1 VSGEHADILEQH
13 LNAAEVEPPVIHLI
27 VAGMPRMLSDI
38 LREIASEA
46 PGVRAVDQVES
57 PADLVA
63 AVNDAETSVV
73 IAGSR
78 AGRLPAACKALLER
92 LRSVTVLTVTPEG
105 RQGWV
110 YRFPSGGYAVGE
122 LSPQVVRS
130 VIRSS
135 RPGVGR
141 NYR

>member
-1 VSGEHADILEQH
+1 V
-13 LNAAEVEPPVIHLI
+13 VHLI
-27 VAGMPRMLSDI
+27 LAGMPRMMSDI
-38 LREIASEA
+38 LREIAFDA
-46 PGVRAVDQVES
+46 PYVGVVDQVES
-57 PADLVA
+57 SADLLA
-63 AVNDAETSVV
+63 AVDETETNFV

-130 VIRSS
+130 MIRSS
-135 RPGVGR
+135 RSGAAGR